1 MAMSISSIVS
11 ATAAAATKTA
21 SAQASSKTTSTDP
34 RDLNKDGVVTAA
46 EIAAYNLTHGIQS
59 TGQASS
65 QTTAAATSKVDLLA

>member
-11 ATAAAATKTA
+11 ASAAAATKTA

-46 EIAAYNLTHGIQS
+46 
-59 TGQASS
+59 SS
-65 QTTAAATSKVDLLA
+65 QTTAAATPKVDLLA